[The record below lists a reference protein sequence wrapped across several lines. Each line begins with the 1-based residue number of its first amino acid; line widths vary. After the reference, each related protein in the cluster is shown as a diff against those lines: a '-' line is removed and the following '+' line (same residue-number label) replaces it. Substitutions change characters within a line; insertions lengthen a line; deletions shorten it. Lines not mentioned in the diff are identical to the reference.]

1 MKKTCKHVQLIQK
14 AMVPKLALMTSEE
27 KARNRHSAAVR
38 IQYDSEISK
47 KYTSSL
53 PGAFPDLETVHASEV
68 EVWPKDWH
76 VPIDKGTSFI
86 SDRVH
91 KLWNQKNNHKSF
103 SAKQLL
109 TIKTF

>member
-1 MKKTCKHVQLIQK
+1 
-14 AMVPKLALMTSEE
+14 MVPKLALMTPEE

-38 IQYDSEISK
+38 IQYDSTISK

-76 VPIDKGTSFI
+76 VPIDKGTGF
-86 SDRVH
+86 
-91 KLWNQKNNHKSF
+91 F
-103 SAKQLL
+103 SLQRML
-109 TIKTF
+109 TIKLLFI